1 MEKRDIYS
9 PVRKEQ
15 VMANTS
21 KYLIFTKFSQEY
33 FRYINCILRIDCKQ
47 TT

>member
-15 VMANTS
+15 VLENTS
-21 KYLIFTKFSQEY
+21 KYLIFVGSTWLDIY
-33 FRYINCILRIDCKQ
+33 LC
-47 TT
+47 